1 LHHKLKGSLGHG
13 DAFIERQSFRAVKH
27 RKWDAIVGVFS
38 AEVKLS
44 PVGRGFVEAAILTA
58 PQSVALPASLERAAF
73 LPYPESKMSSLRLRQ
88 YSRAPIISGL
98 SIVTVLLTTTS
109 LLNAEPSTAE
119 QAVADAIK
127 TQHLSVVHLWAPWC
141 SNCQAELKGGG
152 WVKMI
157 KDNPNVHFYFVSV
170 WNGGEDGAAMLR
182 KFEITDQP
190 NVTILADLGPRGQN
204 HIKQFAGLPL
214 SWIPT
219 TWIYKGGDLRYALN
233 YGEIRFSVLQQFLE
247 DSQSEW
253 SHKGE
258 PKID

>member
-1 LHHKLKGSLGHG
+1 
-13 DAFIERQSFRAVKH
+13 
-27 RKWDAIVGVFS
+27 
-38 AEVKLS
+38 
-44 PVGRGFVEAAILTA
+44 
-58 PQSVALPASLERAAF
+58 
-73 LPYPESKMSSLRLRQ
+73 MSSLRLRQ
-88 YSRAPIISGL
+88 YSRAPIVSGL
-98 SIVTVLLTTTS
+98 SILTALLTATS

-119 QAVADAIK
+119 QRVAEAIGS
-127 TQHLSVVHLWAPWC
+127 QQLSVVHLWAPWC

-152 WVKMI
+152 WIKIV

-170 WNGGEDGAAMLR
+170 WNGGED
-182 KFEITDQP
+182 
-190 NVTILADLGPRGQN
+190 V
-204 HIKQFAGLPL
+204 

>member
-1 LHHKLKGSLGHG
+1 
-13 DAFIERQSFRAVKH
+13 V
-27 RKWDAIVGVFS
+27 
-38 AEVKLS
+38 EVKLS
-44 PVGRGFVEAAILTA
+44 PVGRGFVEATILMA

-98 SIVTVLLTTTS
+98 SILAALLTTSS

-127 TQHLSVVHLWAPWC
+127 SQHLSVVHLWAPWC

-190 NVTILADLGPRGQN
+190 NVTILADPGPRGQN